1 MQAAGFRTAREADAR
16 CTRGEA
22 ATDKAFPACVHTAHI
37 ATGALRHHFSFQEM
51 SKCYQKT
58 ALQNCI
64 LAGTREDEA
73 CGLAEQRGGSDC
85 ICSARKHGS
94 PLADTGSPLADTVS
108 RVMAVQICNQELTEI
123 HDEVKNNGPTF
134 NN

>member
-1 MQAAGFRTAREADAR
+1 MQAAGFRTAREADAW
-16 CTRGEA
+16 CARGEA
-22 ATDKAFPACVHTAHI
+22 ATDKAFPACVHAAHV
-37 ATGALRHHFSFQEM
+37 ATGALRQHRFGFQEM

-73 CGLAEQRGGSDC
+73 CGLAEQRGGSDS

-94 PLADTGSPLADTVS
+94 PLADTVS
-108 RVMAVQICNQELTEI
+108 RVMAVEICNQELTEI
-123 HDEVKNNGPTF
+123 HNEVKNKWPYF
-134 NN
+134 Q